1 MQLRPHQER
10 SVIAMQ
16 KYSKGQLIEP
26 TGAGK
31 TLCMIHDTIREFL
44 SATPQTIVVVCPRIL
59 LAEQLSSEFLE
70 CITNANVFHVH
81 SGETH
86 HQSST
91 KISDIRWFVEH
102 SRSDRKH
109 QLIFTTYHSLNR
121 LVDAGVDVDTIYFD
135 EAHNSVQRHFYPA
148 TEHYAANANRCYF
161 FTATRKTSLTPS
173 KPGMNDAEVYGQV
186 ICQVSAPE
194 LVAGGYIVPP
204 KMYTHKSKTT
214 EECGGCPY
222 ERDKHNLTDI
232 ITQYGLKKVL
242 VVSKKT
248 KDIMGL
254 ISETDFLEVMQ
265 ERGYDVL
272 HISSKYGAFINK
284 NKVNREQFFDAL
296 NSYGKDAEKKLIVL
310 NHSILGEGLN
320 ISCLNGVV
328 FQRSTD
334 YINILQN
341 VGRTI
346 RMDPRD
352 SKDIRE
358 GRITPGAVDTYSKSF
373 GLVIAPVFDKVG
385 ISTAR
390 KIEVCLDTVFAKG
403 DMLDSVVRR

>member
-1 MQLRPHQER
+1 ML
-10 SVIAMQ
+10 
-16 KYSKGQLIEP
+16 KYSKGQLIVP
-26 TGAGK
+26 TGGGK
-31 TLCMIHDTIREFL
+31 TLKMIYDAINQFL
-44 SATPQTIVVVCPRIL
+44 STTPQTIVVVAPRIL
-59 LAEQLSSEFLE
+59 LAGQLSCEFLE
-70 CITNANVFHVH
+70 FITNAAVFHVH

-91 KISDIRWFVEH
+91 RPRAIRQWVDTTPGH
-102 SRSDRKH
+102 K
-109 QLIFTTYHSLNR
+109 LIFTTYNSLSR
-121 LVDAGVDVDTIYFD
+121 LQDAEIAVDTIYFD
-135 EAHNSVQRHFYPA
+135 EAHNSVKRNFFAP
-148 TEHYAANANRCYF
+148 TEYFSQEAKRCYF
-161 FTATRKTSLTPS
+161 FTATRKTSLTPF
-173 KPGMNDAEVYGQV
+173 KPGMNDVDVYGQI

-194 LVAGGYIVPP
+194 LVSGGYIVPP

-232 ITQYGLKKVL
+232 IAHYELKKVL

-254 ISETDFLEVMQ
+254 ISETDFLKVMQ
-265 ERGYDVL
+265 ESGYDVL

-296 NSYGKDAEKKLIVL
+296 NSYGKDAEKKFIVL

-352 SKDIRE
+352 SKGIRE

-373 GLVIAPVFDKVG
+373 GLVITPVFDKVG

-390 KIEVCLDTVFAKG
+390 KIEVCLDTVFSKG
-403 DMLDSVVRR
+403 DMLDSVVKK